1 MKITFM
7 GTPKFAVPAL
17 KIINENFRIDTV
29 YTQPPKKSKRGMKE
43 VISPVHEISNELN
56 LDVRTPKDLSN
67 DLEFFKSKKFNLA
80 IVTAYGQIIPDTFL
94 KECLFINIHASL
106 LPKWRGAAP
115 IQRSLMNKDKFTG
128 ISIMKIEKELD
139 SGPVLLTKSL
149 PINIYSK
156 HGDVEK
162 KLSEIGSNL
171 IIEAIQKINNDPD
184 CEFKEQD
191 NNLKSY
197 AKKITKEDK
206 EIIWDIDAETV
217 IAKIH
222 ALTPSPGCYFYN
234 NSDKLKIFEC
244 KISDK
249 KSKKPGHVVIENESL
264 FIACKDK
271 YIQILEI
278 QKPGKKRQKIKEFIK
293 GYKFD

>member
-67 DLEFFKSKKFNLA
+67 DLEFFKSKNFNLA
-80 IVTAYGQIIPDTFL
+80 VVTAYGQIIPETFL
-94 KECLFINIHASL
+94 KECKFINIHASL

-184 CEFKEQD
+184 CEFEEQD
-191 NNLKSY
+191 HNLKSY
-197 AKKITKEDK
+197 AKKITKEDE
-206 EIIWDIDAETV
+206 EIIWNIDAETV

-222 ALTPSPGCYFYN
+222 ALTPFPGCYFYN

-244 KISDK
+244 KLSDK
-249 KSKKPGHVVIENESL
+249 KSKKPGHVVVENGSL

-271 YIQILEI
+271 YIEILEI
-278 QKPGKKRQKIKEFIK
+278 QKPGKNRQKIKEFVK

>member
-94 KECLFINIHASL
+94 KECRFINIHASL

-191 NNLKSY
+191 HNLKSY
-197 AKKITKEDK
+197 AKKITKEDE

-222 ALTPSPGCYFYN
+222 ALAPSPGCYFYN

-244 KISDK
+244 KLSDK

-271 YIQILEI
+271 YIEILEI
-278 QKPGKKRQKIKEFIK
+278 QKPGKNRQKIREFIK

>member
-17 KIINENFRIDTV
+17 KKINENFRIDTV
-29 YTQPPKKSKRGMKE
+29 YTQPPRKSKRGMKE

-56 LDVRTPKDLSN
+56 LDVRTPNDLSS

-80 IVTAYGQIIPDTFL
+80 VVTAYGQIIPDTFL
-94 KECLFINIHASL
+94 KECQFINIHASL

-184 CEFKEQD
+184 CEFKEQ
-191 NNLKSY
+191 NHNLKSY
-197 AKKITKEDK
+197 AKKITKEDE

-222 ALTPSPGCYFYN
+222 ALTPSPGSYFYN

-244 KISDK
+244 KLSDK

-271 YIQILEI
+271 YIEILEI
-278 QKPGKKRQKIKEFIK
+278 QKPGKNRQKIKEFIK

>member
-67 DLEFFKSKKFNLA
+67 DLEFFKSKNFNLA
-80 IVTAYGQIIPDTFL
+80 VVTAYGQIIPETFL
-94 KECLFINIHASL
+94 KECKFINIHASL

-184 CEFKEQD
+184 CEFEEQD
-191 NNLKSY
+191 HNLKSY
-197 AKKITKEDK
+197 AKKITKEDE
-206 EIIWDIDAETV
+206 EIIWNIDAETV

-222 ALTPSPGCYFYN
+222 ALTPFPGCYFYN

-244 KISDK
+244 KLSDK
-249 KSKKPGHVVIENESL
+249 KSKKPGHVVV
-264 FIACKDK
+264 
-271 YIQILEI
+271 
-278 QKPGKKRQKIKEFIK
+278 QKPGKNRQKIKEFIK

>member
-67 DLEFFKSKKFNLA
+67 DLEFFKSKNFNLA
-80 IVTAYGQIIPDTFL
+80 VVTAYGQIIPETFL
-94 KECLFINIHASL
+94 KECKFINIHASL

-184 CEFKEQD
+184 CEFEEQD
-191 NNLKSY
+191 HNLKSY
-197 AKKITKEDK
+197 AKKITKEDE
-206 EIIWDIDAETV
+206 EIIWNIDAETV

-222 ALTPSPGCYFYN
+222 ALTPFPGCYFYN

-244 KISDK
+244 KLSDK
-249 KSKKPGHVVIENESL
+249 KSKKPGHVVVENGSL

-271 YIQILEI
+271 YIEILEI
-278 QKPGKKRQKIKEFIK
+278 QKPGKNKQKIKEFIK
-293 GYKFD
+293 GYKFE

>member
-1 MKITFM
+1 MKFTFM

-67 DLEFFKSKKFNLA
+67 DLEFFKSKNFNLA
-80 IVTAYGQIIPDTFL
+80 VVTAYGQIIPETFL
-94 KECLFINIHASL
+94 KECKFINIHASL

-184 CEFKEQD
+184 CEFEEQD
-191 NNLKSY
+191 HNLKSY
-197 AKKITKEDK
+197 AKKITKEDE
-206 EIIWDIDAETV
+206 EIIWNIDAETV

-222 ALTPSPGCYFYN
+222 ALTPFPGCYFYN

-244 KISDK
+244 KLSDK
-249 KSKKPGHVVIENESL
+249 KSKKPGHVVVENGSL

-271 YIQILEI
+271 YIEILEI
-278 QKPGKKRQKIKEFIK
+278 QKPGKNRQKIKEFIK

>member
-67 DLEFFKSKKFNLA
+67 DLEFFKSKNFNLA
-80 IVTAYGQIIPDTFL
+80 VVTAYGQIIPETFL
-94 KECLFINIHASL
+94 KECKFINIHASL

-184 CEFKEQD
+184 CEFEEQD
-191 NNLKSY
+191 HNLKSY
-197 AKKITKEDK
+197 AKKITKEDE
-206 EIIWDIDAETV
+206 EIIWNIDAETV

-222 ALTPSPGCYFYN
+222 ALTPFPGCYFYN

-244 KISDK
+244 KLSDK
-249 KSKKPGHVVIENESL
+249 KSKKPGHVVVENGSL

-271 YIQILEI
+271 YIEILEI
-278 QKPGKKRQKIKEFIK
+278 QKPGKNRQKIKEFIK
-293 GYKFD
+293 GYKFE

>member
-67 DLEFFKSKKFNLA
+67 DLEFFKSKNFNLA
-80 IVTAYGQIIPDTFL
+80 VVTAYGQIIPETFL
-94 KECLFINIHASL
+94 KECKFINIHASL

-184 CEFKEQD
+184 CEFEEQD
-191 NNLKSY
+191 HNLKSY
-197 AKKITKEDK
+197 AKKITKEDE
-206 EIIWDIDAETV
+206 EIIWNIDAETV

-222 ALTPSPGCYFYN
+222 ALTPFPGCYFYN

-244 KISDK
+244 KLSDK
-249 KSKKPGHVVIENESL
+249 KSKKPGHVVVENGSL

-271 YIQILEI
+271 YIEILEI
-278 QKPGKKRQKIKEFIK
+278 QKPGKNKQKIKEFIK

>member
-1 MKITFM
+1 MKIIFM
-7 GTPKFAVPAL
+7 GTPEFAVPAL
-17 KIINENFRIDTV
+17 KKINENFRIDTV
-29 YTQPPKKSKRGMKE
+29 YTQPPRKSKRGMKE
-43 VISPVHEISNELN
+43 LISPVHEASKKLN
-56 LDVRTPKDLSN
+56 LDIRTPNDLSN
-67 DLEFFKSKKFNLA
+67 DFEFFKSKEFNLA
-80 IVTAYGQIIPDTFL
+80 VVTAYGQIIPDIFL

-149 PINIYSK
+149 PVNIYSK
-156 HGDVEK
+156 HGDVER

-171 IIEAIQKINNDPD
+171 IIEAIKKINHDHD

-191 NNLKSY
+191 HNLKSY
-197 AKKITKEDK
+197 AKKITKDDE
-206 EIIWDIDAETV
+206 EIIWDLDAETV
-217 IAKIH
+217 TAKIH
-222 ALTPSPGCYFYN
+222 ALAPNPGSYFYY

-244 KISDK
+244 KLSEK
-249 KSKKPGHVVIENESL
+249 KSKKPGHVNIENESL

-271 YIQILEI
+271 YIEILEI
-278 QKPGKKRQKIKEFIK
+278 QKPGKNRQKIKEFLK
-293 GYKFD
+293 GYKFE

>member
-67 DLEFFKSKKFNLA
+67 DLEFFKSKNFNLA
-80 IVTAYGQIIPDTFL
+80 VVTAYGQIIPETFL
-94 KECLFINIHASL
+94 KECKFINIHASL

-184 CEFKEQD
+184 CEFEEQD
-191 NNLKSY
+191 HNLKSY
-197 AKKITKEDK
+197 AKKITKEDE
-206 EIIWDIDAETV
+206 EIIWNIDAETV

-222 ALTPSPGCYFYN
+222 ALTPFPGCYFYN

-244 KISDK
+244 KLSDK

-278 QKPGKKRQKIKEFIK
+278 QKPGKNKQKIKEFIK
-293 GYKFD
+293 GYKFE

>member
-1 MKITFM
+1 
-7 GTPKFAVPAL
+7 
-17 KIINENFRIDTV
+17 
-29 YTQPPKKSKRGMKE
+29 MKE

-56 LDVRTPKDLSN
+56 LDVRTPNDLSN
-67 DLEFFKSKKFNLA
+67 DYEFLNQKFNLA
-80 IVTAYGQIIPDTFL
+80 VVTAYGQIIPDAFL
-94 KECLFINIHASL
+94 KSVNL
-106 LPKWRGAAP
+106 LIYMLHYQNEGAAP

-191 NNLKSY
+191 HNLKSY
-197 AKKITKEDK
+197 AKKITKERV
-206 EIIWDIDAETV
+206 IIWDIDAETV

-222 ALTPSPGCYFYN
+222 ALTPSPGCFYN
-234 NSDKLKIFEC
+234 NRDKLKIFEC
-244 KISDK
+244 KLTEK
-249 KSKKPGHVVIENESL
+249 NLKNLVTLLLK
-264 FIACKDK
+264 IAYLLPVKTN
-271 YIQILEI
+271 IL
-278 QKPGKKRQKIKEFIK
+278 RS
-293 GYKFD
+293 

>member
-67 DLEFFKSKKFNLA
+67 DLEFFKSKNFNLA
-80 IVTAYGQIIPDTFL
+80 VVTAYGQIIPETFL
-94 KECLFINIHASL
+94 KECKFINIHASL

-184 CEFKEQD
+184 CEFEEQD
-191 NNLKSY
+191 HNLKSY
-197 AKKITKEDK
+197 AKKITKEDE
-206 EIIWDIDAETV
+206 EIIWNIDAETV

-222 ALTPSPGCYFYN
+222 ALTPFPGCYFYN

-244 KISDK
+244 KLSDK
-249 KSKKPGHVVIENESL
+249 KSKKPGHVVVENGSL

-271 YIQILEI
+271 YIEILEI
-278 QKPGKKRQKIKEFIK
+278 QKPGKNRQKTKEFIK

>member
-67 DLEFFKSKKFNLA
+67 DLEFFKSKNFNLA
-80 IVTAYGQIIPDTFL
+80 VVTAYGQIIPETFL
-94 KECLFINIHASL
+94 KECKFINIHASL

-184 CEFKEQD
+184 CEFEEQD
-191 NNLKSY
+191 HNLKSY
-197 AKKITKEDK
+197 AKKITKEDE
-206 EIIWDIDAETV
+206 EIIWNIDAETV

-222 ALTPSPGCYFYN
+222 ALTPFPGCYFYN

-244 KISDK
+244 KLSDK
-249 KSKKPGHVVIENESL
+249 KSKKPGHIIIENESL

-278 QKPGKKRQKIKEFIK
+278 QKPGKNKQKIKEFIK
-293 GYKFD
+293 GYKFG

>member
-7 GTPKFAVPAL
+7 GTPEFAVPAL
-17 KIINENFRIDTV
+17 KKINENFGIDTV
-29 YTQPPKKSKRGMKE
+29 YTQPPRKSKRGMKE
-43 VISPVHEISNELN
+43 FISPVHEVSKKLN
-56 LDVRTPKDLSN
+56 LDIRTPNDLNS

-80 IVTAYGQIIPDTFL
+80 IVTAYGQIIPDFFL
-94 KECLFINIHASL
+94 RECLFINIHASL

-191 NNLKSY
+191 HNLKSY
-197 AKKITKEDK
+197 AKKITKEDE

-222 ALTPSPGCYFYN
+222 ALTPSPGSYFYN

-244 KISDK
+244 KLSDK

-271 YIQILEI
+271 YIEILEI
-278 QKPGKKRQKIKEFIK
+278 QKPGKNRQKIKEFIK

>member
-94 KECLFINIHASL
+94 KECQFINIHASL

-191 NNLKSY
+191 HNLKSY
-197 AKKITKEDK
+197 AKKITKEDEK
-206 EIIWDIDAETV
+206 IIWDIDAETV

-244 KISDK
+244 KLSDK

-278 QKPGKKRQKIKEFIK
+278 QKPGKNKQKIKEFIK
-293 GYKFD
+293 GYKFG

>member
-67 DLEFFKSKKFNLA
+67 DLEFFKSKNFNLA
-80 IVTAYGQIIPDTFL
+80 VVTAYGQIIPETFL
-94 KECLFINIHASL
+94 KECKFINIHASL

-156 HGDVEK
+156 HGDV
-162 KLSEIGSNL
+162 
-171 IIEAIQKINNDPD
+171 
-184 CEFKEQD
+184 
-191 NNLKSY
+191 
-197 AKKITKEDK
+197 
-206 EIIWDIDAETV
+206 
-217 IAKIH
+217 
-222 ALTPSPGCYFYN
+222 
-234 NSDKLKIFEC
+234 
-244 KISDK
+244 
-249 KSKKPGHVVIENESL
+249 
-264 FIACKDK
+264 
-271 YIQILEI
+271 
-278 QKPGKKRQKIKEFIK
+278 
-293 GYKFD
+293 

>member
-67 DLEFFKSKKFNLA
+67 DLEFFKSKNFNLA
-80 IVTAYGQIIPDTFL
+80 VVTAYGQIIPETFL
-94 KECLFINIHASL
+94 KECKFINIHV
-106 LPKWRGAAP
+106 
-115 IQRSLMNKDKFTG
+115 
-128 ISIMKIEKELD
+128 SIMKIEKELD

-184 CEFKEQD
+184 CEFEEQD
-191 NNLKSY
+191 HNLKSY
-197 AKKITKEDK
+197 AKKITKEDE
-206 EIIWDIDAETV
+206 EIIWNIDAETV

-222 ALTPSPGCYFYN
+222 ALTPFPGCYFYN

-244 KISDK
+244 KLSDK

-271 YIQILEI
+271 YIEILEI
-278 QKPGKKRQKIKEFIK
+278 QKPGKNKQKIKEFIK
-293 GYKFD
+293 GYKFE

>member
-7 GTPKFAVPAL
+7 GTPEFAVPAL
-17 KIINENFRIDTV
+17 KKINENFRIDTV
-29 YTQPPKKSKRGMKE
+29 YTQPPRKSKRGMKE
-43 VISPVHEISNELN
+43 LISPVHEASKKLN
-56 LDVRTPKDLSN
+56 LNIRTPNDLSS

-80 IVTAYGQIIPDTFL
+80 VVTAYGQIIPDIFL
-94 KECLFINIHASL
+94 RECLFINIHASL

-128 ISIMKIEKELD
+128 ISIMKIQKELD

-156 HGDVEK
+156 LGDVER

-171 IIEAIQKINNDPD
+171 IIEAIKKINDGYD

-191 NNLKSY
+191 HNLKSY
-197 AKKITKEDK
+197 AKKITVEDEK
-206 EIIWDIDAETV
+206 IIWDIDAETV
-217 IAKIH
+217 AAKIH
-222 ALTPSPGCYFYN
+222 ALTPNPGSYFYH

-244 KISDK
+244 KPSEK
-249 KSKKPGHVVIENESL
+249 KSKKPGHINVENESL

-271 YIQILEI
+271 YIEILEI
-278 QKPGKKRQKIKEFIK
+278 QKPGKNRQKIKEFLK
-293 GYKFD
+293 GYKFE

>member
-1 MKITFM
+1 M
-7 GTPKFAVPAL
+7 
-17 KIINENFRIDTV
+17 NENERDFKKVLESIKSLE
-29 YTQPPKKSKRGMKE
+29 TQI
-43 VISPVHEISNELN
+43 VELN
-56 LDVRTPKDLSN
+56 LYVRTPKDLSN
-67 DLEFFKSKKFNLA
+67 DLEFFKSKNFNLA
-80 IVTAYGQIIPDTFL
+80 VVTAYGQIIPETFL
-94 KECLFINIHASL
+94 KECKFINIHASL

-171 IIEAIQKINNDPD
+171 IIVAIQKINNDPD
-184 CEFKEQD
+184 CEFEEQD
-191 NNLKSY
+191 HNLKSY
-197 AKKITKEDK
+197 AKKITKEDE
-206 EIIWDIDAETV
+206 EIIWNIDAETV

-222 ALTPSPGCYFYN
+222 ALTPFPGCYFYN

-244 KISDK
+244 KLSDK
-249 KSKKPGHVVIENESL
+249 KSKKPGHVVVENGSL

-271 YIQILEI
+271 YIEILEI
-278 QKPGKKRQKIKEFIK
+278 QKPGKNRQKTKEFIK
-293 GYKFD
+293 GY

>member
-1 MKITFM
+1 MKIIFM

-17 KIINENFRIDTV
+17 KKINENFRIDTV
-29 YTQPPKKSKRGMKE
+29 YTQPPRKSKRGMKE

-56 LDVRTPKDLSN
+56 LDVRTPNDLSN
-67 DLEFFKSKKFNLA
+67 DYEFFKSKKFNLA
-80 IVTAYGQIIPDTFL
+80 VVTAYGQIIPDAFL
-94 KECLFINIHASL
+94 KECQFINIHASL

-191 NNLKSY
+191 HNLKSY
-197 AKKITKEDK
+197 AKKITKED
-206 EIIWDIDAETV
+206 EVIIWDIDAETV

-234 NSDKLKIFEC
+234 NRDKLKIFEC
-244 KISDK
+244 KLLIK
-249 KSKKPGHVVIENESL
+249 NLKNLVTLLLKMKAYLLPVKINILKS
-264 FIACKDK
+264 
-271 YIQILEI
+271 
-278 QKPGKKRQKIKEFIK
+278 
-293 GYKFD
+293 

>member
-29 YTQPPKKSKRGMKE
+29 YTQPPKKSKRGKKE
-43 VISPVHEISNELN
+43 EISPVHEISNELN

-67 DLEFFKSKKFNLA
+67 DLEFFKSKNFNLA
-80 IVTAYGQIIPDTFL
+80 VVTAYGQIIPETFL
-94 KECLFINIHASL
+94 KECKFINIHASL

-184 CEFKEQD
+184 CEFEEQD
-191 NNLKSY
+191 HNLKSY
-197 AKKITKEDK
+197 AKKITKEDE
-206 EIIWDIDAETV
+206 EIIWNIDAETV

-222 ALTPSPGCYFYN
+222 ALTPFPGCYFYN

-244 KISDK
+244 KLSDK
-249 KSKKPGHVVIENESL
+249 KSKKPGHVVVENGSL

-271 YIQILEI
+271 YIEILEI
-278 QKPGKKRQKIKEFIK
+278 QKPGKNRQKIKEFIK

>member
-67 DLEFFKSKKFNLA
+67 DLEFFKSKNFNLA
-80 IVTAYGQIIPDTFL
+80 VVTAYGQIIPETFL
-94 KECLFINIHASL
+94 KECKFINIHASL

-171 IIEAIQKINNDPD
+171 IIEAIQKINNDPG

-191 NNLKSY
+191 HNLKSY
-197 AKKITKEDK
+197 AKKITKEDE
-206 EIIWDIDAETV
+206 EIIWNIDAETV

-222 ALTPSPGCYFYN
+222 ALTPFPGCYFYN

-244 KISDK
+244 KLSDK
-249 KSKKPGHVVIENESL
+249 KSKKPGHVVVENGSL

-271 YIQILEI
+271 YIEILEI
-278 QKPGKKRQKIKEFIK
+278 QKPGKNRQKIKEFIK